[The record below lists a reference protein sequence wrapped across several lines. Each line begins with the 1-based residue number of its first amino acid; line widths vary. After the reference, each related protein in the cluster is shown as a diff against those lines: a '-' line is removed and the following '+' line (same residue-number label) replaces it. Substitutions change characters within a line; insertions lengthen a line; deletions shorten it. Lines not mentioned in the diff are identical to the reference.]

1 MPDRHPS
8 AVRLFAALSAT
19 VTPDRPARASL
30 RALTDAAVTA
40 DRAGVDALV
49 LRGSDPADRPTVE
62 PVGVLADIA
71 ARTVALGLVAE
82 VSPAS
87 CAPDHLARELATL
100 DLVSEGRAGLLLD
113 DAGTPD
119 AEAYLA
125 AVRQSFEGSPEQH
138 PVVLT
143 SWSPSAA
150 DWHVAVEDSGAP
162 LPRLTPVTL
171 PPTPSARPEESAEDS
186 AGLLEKLIR
195 TERPHG
201 LLLDFPAGPASLE
214 IFARVTLPLL
224 RERGVLPPRAER
236 VRRTLRGRLGLTR
249 PTGRATAVR

>member
-1 MPDRHPS
+1 MPERHPS

-19 VTPDRPARASL
+19 VAPDRPARASL
-30 RALTDAAVTA
+30 RALADAAVTA

-49 LRGSDPADRPTVE
+49 VRGSDPAGRPTVE
-62 PVGVLADIA
+62 PVGVLADVA

-100 DLVSEGRAGLLLD
+100 DLVSEGRAGLLLN

-125 AVRQSFEGSPEQH
+125 AVRQSFEGTPEQH
-138 PVVLT
+138 PIVLT

-162 LPRLTPVTL
+162 LPRLMPVTL
-171 PPTPSARPEESAEDS
+171 PPTPSARAEDS
-186 AGLLEKLIR
+186 TGLLEKLIR

-214 IFARVTLPLL
+214 IFARVMLPLL

-236 VRRTLRGRLGLTR
+236 VRRTLRGRLGLTQ
-249 PTGRATAVR
+249 PADRATAVR